1 MAAEAED
8 NIYRS
13 KNDANFSSEV
23 SAAASFFD
31 AKKVQ
36 LIKFFE
42 SNPALWDSKSGK
54 DASKAKG
61 RCNISLSQS
70 F

>member
-1 MAAEAED
+1 MAAEVED

-13 KNDANFSSEV
+13 ENDTDFSSEV
-23 SAAASFFD
+23 SAAAGFFD

-42 SNPALWDSKSGK
+42 SNPALWDSEKS
-54 DASKAKG
+54 KG
-61 RCNISLSQS
+61 RCNISFSQS

>member
-1 MAAEAED
+1 MAAEVED
-8 NIYRS
+8 NIYLS
-13 KNDANFSSEV
+13 ENDTDFPSEV
-23 SAAASFFD
+23 SVAAGFFD
-31 AKKVQ
+31 AKKIQ

-54 DASKAKG
+54 DAKKANKDATTF
-61 RCNISLSQS
+61 SQS